1 MTTPTKTR
9 AKTSASATIKK
20 LRERLAA
27 QKIEVNQLSEK
38 LATYQ
43 SVIDNYDPLAAATAG
58 TEVSQELYET
68 LSSEGINFAGGKLF
82 ATVLQPRHAEFLER
96 AAEREGRTLGQMIE
110 RLVRIGYAQDPYK
123 AGAVDPETENGF
135 SGRASD
141 MKIG

>member
-1 MTTPTKTR
+1 MTTPTKR
-9 AKTSASATIKK
+9 AKTSATATVSK

-27 QKIEVNQLSEK
+27 QKIEIEQLKSI
-38 LATYQ
+38 
-43 SVIDNYDPLAAATAG
+43 IDTHPASLSNDDPLAQATAG

-96 AAEREGRTLGQMIE
+96 AAGREGRTLGQMIE
-110 RLVRIGYAQDPYK
+110 RLVRIGYSQDPYK
-123 AGAVDPETENGF
+123 AGAIDPETENGF

-141 MKIG
+141 RKIG